1 MFQIISFKKKNNNN
15 PDVIWLG
22 EMKEYVGKQ
31 EKSDEKSPNK
41 DKIRDLYN
49 KNDYQDEKQSR
60 NEKNEIKRNQVLFN

>member
-1 MFQIISFKKKNNNN
+1 MFQIISFKNKNNNN

-31 EKSDEKSPNK
+31 EKSDEKGPNK